1 VIEIPLYEYVCD
13 NCGHYEERLEF
24 GSEVDREHA
33 CPSCKTEMNRL
44 VSLCKFKLEYNNK
57 TDICDWNGNSSHYWD
72 DYKKA
77 KSEGQDVKPFGE
89 D

>member
-1 VIEIPLYEYVCD
+1 MPLYEYVCD

-24 GSEVDREHA
+24 GSEVDREHV

-57 TDICDWNGNSSHYWD
+57 TDICDWNGNSSHYWN
-72 DYKKA
+72 DYKEAKA
-77 KSEGQDVKPFGE
+77 RGEDVKPAGE